1 MFGRATFDFVFVF
14 GRAFNFNR
22 SFLSFNSSLASF
34 FSAFPISFILASFW
48 GHWASSYSSSPLISL
63 SLQRVSISLLV
74 PIFSFFSFNIKR
86 VGLRGAQL
94 LVATG
99 YGLATPASVEAAMG
113 SRDLWLSRGGS
124 NSTPRLDPPRW
135 SKGSETKPA
144 PPRQLKPPA
153 TVC

>member
-14 GRAFNFNR
+14 GRAFNLNR

-34 FSAFPISFILASFW
+34 FSAFPISFIHASFW
-48 GHWASSYSSSPLISL
+48 GYWASSYSSSPLIFL
-63 SLQRVSISLLV
+63 SLRRISISLLV

-99 YGLATPASVEAAMG
+99 
-113 SRDLWLSRGGS
+113 
-124 NSTPRLDPPRW
+124 
-135 SKGSETKPA
+135 
-144 PPRQLKPPA
+144 
-153 TVC
+153 